1 MTVHVLGGGPAQ
13 LNLIRR
19 LKDRGHKV
27 AVSDMNS
34 DSPGLALADFPSP
47 ASSFDPAAVAEA
59 ARMASS
65 DCLLTLG
72 TDQPVLTAAL
82 VSEELDLPYFLS
94 SAQARIVTNKKD
106 MKKMFLSEGI
116 PTAPFRL
123 ISPDFNDEDL
133 DNLNFPLVIKPL
145 DSQGQRGVLKV
156 NNTAEIRDHMQEVLG
171 YSRECEILAEEYYP
185 SDEITLSGWVYK
197 GDLHIFSITDRVTI
211 ENDPYMGVC
220 ISHRYPSV
228 FHQDWDELEK
238 MSKKI
243 CNAVGLQEGAVYFQI
258 LGGER
263 GFLVN
268 EIACRLGGAYE
279 DEFLPEL
286 CGADPLELLID
297 QTTRA
302 HYTWEYPEHMSVERE
317 GCYLSLQMFFCR
329 HGTIASQGGMEE
341 VLRIPGVGQGRL
353 LLKEGTVIRNRE
365 NSTQRA
371 GYFFLYGTSPEEINR
386 KIDRAYEYLKIQDA
400 SGHQMIERSERMYF
414 PL

>member
-13 LNLIRR
+13 LNLIRL

-27 AVSDMNS
+27 AVSDMNP

-59 ARMASS
+59 ARTASS

-94 SAQARIVTNKKD
+94 SAQARLVTNKKD
-106 MKKMFLSEGI
+106 MKQMFLSEGI

-123 ISPDFNDEDL
+123 ISPDFKDEELED
-133 DNLNFPLVIKPL
+133 LNFPLVIKPL

-156 NNTAEIRDHMQEVLG
+156 RNTAEIRDHMQEVLG

-185 SDEITLSGWVYK
+185 SEEITLSGWVYK
-197 GDLHIFSITDRVTI
+197 GNLHIFSITDRVTI

-228 FHQDWDELEK
+228 FHQDWDELE
-238 MSKKI
+238 SLSRKI
-243 CNAVGLQEGAVYFQI
+243 CHTVGLQEGAVYFQI
-258 LGGER
+258 LGGEK
-263 GFLVN
+263 GFFVN

-279 DEFLPEL
+279 DEFLPAL
-286 CGADPLELLID
+286 CGVDPLELLID
-297 QTTRA
+297 QTTGEGYNWSR
-302 HYTWEYPEHMSVERE
+302 PEEMTAKRQ
-317 GCYLSLQMFFCR
+317 GRYFSLQMFFCR
-329 HGTIASQGGMEE
+329 PGKIMKQSGMDQLLQFPGTGK
-341 VLRIPGVGQGRL
+341 GRF
-353 LLKEGTVIRNRE
+353 LLKEGTSIGNRE

-371 GYFFLYGTSPEEINR
+371 GYFFIYGNSPADINK
-386 KIDRAYEYLKIQDA
+386 KIDLAYESLEILDEQ
-400 SGHQMIERSERMYF
+400 GRQMIELEKRMYF
-414 PL
+414 PQ

>member
-19 LKDRGHKV
+19 LKLRGHKV
-27 AVSDMNS
+27 AVSDMNP
-34 DSPGLALADFPSP
+34 DSPGLSLADFPSL

-72 TDQPVLTAAL
+72 TDQPVLTAAI

-94 SAQARIVTNKKD
+94 TAQARIVTNKKD

-123 ISPDFNDEDL
+123 ISPEFKDEEL
-133 DNLNFPLVIKPL
+133 ENLNFPLVIKPL

-156 NNTAEIRDHMQEVLG
+156 GNIDEIRNHMKEVLG
-171 YSRECEILAEEYYP
+171 FSRESEILVEEYYP
-185 SDEITLSGWVYK
+185 SEEITMSGWVYK
-197 GDLHIFSITDRVTI
+197 GELHIFSITDRVTV

-220 ISHRYPSV
+220 VSHRYPSL
-228 FHQDWDELEK
+228 FHKDWAEIEE

-243 CNAVGLQEGAVYFQI
+243 CRAVGLQEGAVYFQI

-279 DEFLPEL
+279 DEFLPEF
-286 CGADPLELLID
+286 CGADPLDLLID
-297 QTTRA
+297 QTTGEG
-302 HYTWEYPEHMSVERE
+302 YTWEYPEHMPVQRE
-317 GCYLSLQMFFCR
+317 DRYFSLQMFFCR
-329 HGTIASQGGMEE
+329 PGTIAYQGGMEE
-341 VLRIPGVGQGRL
+341 VLRIPGVGQGRF

-371 GYFFLYGTSPEEINR
+371 GYFFLYGTSPGDINS
-386 KIDRAYEYLKIQDA
+386 KIDMAYGNLSIQDTQ
-400 SGHQMIERSERMYF
+400 GHEMIERSERMYF